1 RFRTLEPWVP
11 QHLPQVPV
19 EVAEVAGV
27 DAPWTIV
34 GPVGERR
41 AGVLGAGEQCLD
53 LRPIGNRV
61 ADAEL
66 AAVRLTDG
74 NVGVLRELGTRVE
87 LRSSPAPSLNIA
99 AAPAGVRSSPGY
111 SVPTSP
117 ADSRPRPS
125 R

>member
-1 RFRTLEPWVP
+1 
-11 QHLPQVPV
+11 
-19 EVAEVAGV
+19 
-27 DAPWTIV
+27 PWTIV
-34 GPVGERR
+34 RPVGERR
-41 AGVLGAGEQCLD
+41 AGVLGAGEQRID

-87 LRSSPAPSLNIA
+87 HQKQRPAELEHRGRSGRCEIVA
-99 AAPAGVRSSPGY
+99 GY
-111 SVPTSP
+111 SVPTSRD
-117 ADSRPRPS
+117 DSRPRPS